1 MSAMA
6 GYILYV
12 QNSPMDGTAKSVSD
26 TSPEADELMF
36 QLWRQA
42 TPAQKLRKVF
52 GIGKMI
58 NDLVRAE
65 LRKRYPDATPRE
77 QELRLASRN
86 LDRETMIRA
95 FNWDPD
101 LQGR

>member
-1 MSAMA
+1 
-6 GYILYV
+6 
-12 QNSPMDGTAKSVSD
+12 MDGTAKSISD

-58 NDLVRAE
+58 NELVRGE
-65 LRKRYPDATPRE
+65 LRKRYPEATARE
-77 QELRLASRN
+77 IELRLASRI
-86 LDRETMIRA
+86 LDRQTMIRA
-95 FNWDPD
+95 FQWDPD

>member
-1 MSAMA
+1 
-6 GYILYV
+6 
-12 QNSPMDGTAKSVSD
+12 MDGTAPGASD

-36 QLWRQA
+36 QLWRRA

-52 GIGKMI
+52 GIGRML

-65 LRKRYPDATPRE
+65 LRRRYPEATPRE
-77 QELRLASRN
+77 IELRLASRS

-95 FNWDPD
+95 FHWDPE
-101 LQGR
+101 LHGR